1 LLSEDKDHKALEELG
16 EDAFSAGM
24 GGEAVVQLLKQ
35 IDINQ
40 LADQLRK
47 EMKEATSDAKRK
59 KLAKRL
65 KVVDSFLESGNRP
78 EWMMLDVIPV
88 IPPDL
93 RPLVTLD
100 GGRFATSDPNDLYR
114 RVINRNNHM
123 KRLQERNPAYLSI
136 RPENP
141 TLHTASR
148 K

>member
-1 LLSEDKDHKALEELG
+1 AKAHKAVQEPR
-16 EDAFSAGM
+16 EDAVSAGM
-24 GGEAVVQLLKQ
+24 GGEAVVQRLKQ

-40 LADQLRK
+40 LSDQLRK

-93 RPLVTLD
+93 RPLVP
-100 GGRFATSDPNDLYR
+100 S
-114 RVINRNNHM
+114 
-123 KRLQERNPAYLSI
+123 
-136 RPENP
+136 
-141 TLHTASR
+141 TAGASPPR
-148 K
+148 T